1 MRSIPFRWR
10 VLGPTLVLAAV
21 VAAALVGLVHLRS
34 DSQRR
39 NALTNTLASKT
50 EEVYAV
56 LAADRGSFDLASFLE
71 LETRYASSPYEY
83 FFELC
88 APDGRVLLCSEN
100 LPQAGLG
107 PLAEVGT
114 APLLGRRP
122 HPRSV
127 GEEVLVRTQR
137 LPLDVAHGDVAGPVV
152 RVAACLAPLLA
163 ASRADLRSNVLAA
176 ALALVVLAGAL
187 WFVVGRSLRS
197 VSAITRHAASISGTN
212 LRERLPRSG
221 SGDELDRLSE
231 VLNELFAGLER
242 SLAQM
247 ESFTADAAHQLR
259 TPLTRIRGELDLVLA
274 RPGDLPEET
283 RLSLEAARS
292 ELERLVETC
301 ARLLL
306 LARLDRGA
314 LVRELRGE
322 RLDLAVL
329 AQELVEQ
336 VAPLAAEK
344 GVDVRLGTSGSAPL
358 RGSRAL
364 LAEALLN
371 LLDNAIRY
379 TPPGGRIEVAVHVEG
394 REVLAS
400 VQDSGPGFDA
410 QEQALVFRRF
420 FRGRDGGS
428 ASGTGLGLA
437 IVRGI
442 ARAHGG
448 EAELASATGTGAHF
462 RLRLP
467 AA

>member
-1 MRSIPFRWR
+1 MSRWAFRWR
-10 VLGPTLVLAAV
+10 VLTPTLALALA
-21 VAAALVGLVHLRS
+21 VAAALVVLLHVRS

-39 NALTNTLASKT
+39 RALENSLASKT
-50 EEVYAV
+50 EEVHSV
-56 LAADRGSFDLASFLE
+56 LAAGAALDLASFLE

-83 FFELC
+83 FFELL
-88 APDGRVLLCSEN
+88 AGDGRLLVRSGN
-100 LPQAGLG
+100 LPEGGLG
-107 PLAEVGT
+107 PPAEPGT
-114 APLLGRRP
+114 EVRLERRS
-122 HPRSV
+122 HPRHA

-137 LPLDVAHGDVAGPVV
+137 LPAAVAHEGDQAPIV
-152 RVAACLAPLLA
+152 RVAACLEPLLA
-163 ASRADLRSNVLAA
+163 AGRAELRSNLLAGALSLAVLAA
-176 ALALVVLAGAL
+176 AL
-187 WFVVGRSLRS
+187 WFVVGRSLGS
-197 VSAITRHAASISGTN
+197 VSEITRHAATISATS
-212 LRERLPRSG
+212 LRERLPRNG

-231 VLNELFAGLER
+231 VLNELFQGLER

-247 ESFTADAAHQLR
+247 EAFTSDAAHQLR
-259 TPLTRIRGELDLVLA
+259 TPLTRIRAELDLLLA
-274 RPGDLPEET
+274 GSCGLAPEA
-283 RLSLEAARS
+283 RASLERARD

-314 LVRELRGE
+314 LARELCGE
-322 RLDLAVL
+322 RLDLADL

-344 GVDVRLGTSGSAPL
+344 DVCVVLTSAGRAAL

-371 LLDNAIRY
+371 LLDNAIRC
-379 TPPGGRIEVAVHVEG
+379 TPRGGRVEVAVHVEG

-400 VQDSGPGFDA
+400 VCDSGPGLA
-410 QEQALVFRRF
+410 PEERALVFRRF
-420 FRGRDGGS
+420 FRGRTGAAG
-428 ASGTGLGLA
+428 AGTGLGLA

-448 EAELASATGTGAHF
+448 EAELAPSSRPGAHF